1 MFCTKCGNE
10 MPDGSKFCTK
20 CGAAFGDAAT
30 PEAPTGAGSASGQ
43 GAPAAGA
50 PEGAATPKKK
60 RGALVAGVAA
70 AAVVALAAVGIAVA
84 NPFAVPEPAPAPA
97 PVEEPAAEPVTT
109 ADPEPDEAADAEP
122 AASEPALPAVWFGAR
137 ANDGFS
143 LVNEYGNV
151 TVLAV
156 SDAVLETP
164 FAGGFSLG
172 TWETSEYDAE
182 WDAVHD
188 EQTHYAL
195 FDSAGAAAVDLDPVL
210 AAAGITGQ
218 SSVSGDVTS
227 YADGRLVLTVIAQES
242 GQSNVFLVLN
252 EQGGLAFELGKAAE
266 GPLSGWPAA
275 DAFHDGVLL
284 ARVGLGEEYLL
295 DGGGNVLA
303 SSQEAGAPIVSLGY
317 GYYRKDAPDDQKV
330 YGYDGQPLFDA
341 ASVNEGDIIGGKLD
355 YDQPGGSGIV
365 QVSAERQN
373 PYGGA
378 NKSLAGL
385 YSVGA
390 GAWIVPLGEELD
402 AFSDANDGM
411 LWVRTAGPI
420 GSAAASDGAD
430 AAAAAGGDGPAA
442 ASGDTAGASGADVAT
457 AGDGAGVSGGD
468 AALRSAIVNAAGEV
482 VFDASMADAAL
493 TIPEDFRAR
502 YLHDGWWGIC
512 DDTTSE
518 PYALVCIQD
527 GKFLGAIDAPAN
539 LADYPNSDMYG
550 V

>member
-20 CGAAFGDAAT
+20 CGAAFGGTAT
-30 PEAPTGAGSASGQ
+30 SEAPTDAAAAAGAPGQ
-43 GAPAAGA
+43 GAPAAGVL
-50 PEGAATPKKK
+50 EGAATPKKK
-60 RGALVAGVAA
+60 RGALV
-70 AAVVALAAVGIAVA
+70 AVVALAAVGIAVA
-84 NPFAVPEPAPAPA
+84 NPFAAPEPAPAPA
-97 PVEEPAAEPVTT
+97 PVEEPAAGPEATT
-109 ADPEPDEAADAEP
+109 EPEPEEAADSASAADDAEP
-122 AASEPALPAVWFGAR
+122 AAASEPVAPVLPAVWFGAR
-137 ANDGFS
+137 ASNGFS

-151 TVLAV
+151 TVPAV
-156 SDAVLETP
+156 SDAVLKTP

-195 FDSAGAAAVDLDPVL
+195 FDSTGAAAVDLDPVL

-227 YADGRLVLTVIAQES
+227 YADGRLVLTVIAQEA

-284 ARVGLGEEYLL
+284 ARAGHGEEYLL
-295 DGGGNVLA
+295 DGSGNVLA
-303 SSQEAGAPIVSLGY
+303 SSQEAGAPIGSLGY

-341 ASVNEGDIIGGKLD
+341 ASVNEGDIIGGELD

-390 GAWIVPLGEELD
+390 GAWIVPLGEGLD

-411 LWVRTAGPI
+411 LWVRTTGPI
-420 GSAAASDGAD
+420 GSAASGDGAAAATSGD
-430 AAAAAGGDGPAA
+430 GAAAAGGDA
-442 ASGDTAGASGADVAT
+442 AGA
-457 AGDGAGVSGGD
+457 SGGD
-468 AALRSAIVNAAGEV
+468 AALRSAIVSASGEV

-493 TIPEDFRAR
+493 TIPEDFRAC

-512 DDTTSE
+512 NDTTAE

-539 LADYPNSDMYG
+539 LADYPNSGMYN

>member
-20 CGAAFGDAAT
+20 CGAAFGGAAT
-30 PEAPTGAGSASGQ
+30 PEAPTAAGSASGQ
-43 GAPAAGA
+43 GVPAAGA
-50 PEGAATPKKK
+50 PEAAATPKKK
-60 RGALVAGVAA
+60 RGALVAGIAA

-84 NPFAVPEPAPAPA
+84 NPFAAPEPAPEPASA
-97 PVEEPAAEPVTT
+97 PVEEPAAEPEA
-109 ADPEPDEAADAEP
+109 ADPEPKGAVDAEP
-122 AASEPALPAVWFGAR
+122 AAASEPAVSALPAVWFGAH
-137 ANDGFS
+137 ASDGFS

-151 TVLAV
+151 TVPAV
-156 SDAVLETP
+156 SDAVLKTP

-195 FDSAGAAAVDLDPVL
+195 FDSTGAAAVDLDPVL

-227 YADGRLVLTVIAQES
+227 YADGCLVLTVIAQEA

-275 DAFHDGVLL
+275 DAFHDAVLL
-284 ARVGLGEEYLL
+284 ARAGHGEEYLL

-365 QVSAERQN
+365 HVAAERQN

-390 GAWIVPLGEELD
+390 GAWIVPLGEGLD

-411 LWVRTAGPI
+411 LWVRTTGPI
-420 GSAAASDGAD
+420 GSSASGDG
-430 AAAAAGGDGPAA
+430 AAAAGGDA
-442 ASGDTAGASGADVAT
+442 AGA
-457 AGDGAGVSGGD
+457 SGGD
-468 AALRSAIVNAAGEV
+468 AALRSAIVSASGEV

-493 TIPEDFRAR
+493 TIPEDFRAC

-512 DDTTSE
+512 DDASSE

-539 LADYPNSDMYG
+539 LADYPNSGMYS

>member
-20 CGAAFGDAAT
+20 CGAAFGGTAT
-30 PEAPTGAGSASGQ
+30 SEAPTDAAAAAGAPGQ
-43 GAPAAGA
+43 GAPAAGVL
-50 PEGAATPKKK
+50 EGAATPKKK
-60 RGALVAGVAA
+60 RGALV
-70 AAVVALAAVGIAVA
+70 AVVALAAVGIAVA
-84 NPFAVPEPAPAPA
+84 NPFAAPEPAPAPA
-97 PVEEPAAEPVTT
+97 PVEEPAAGPEATT
-109 ADPEPDEAADAEP
+109 EPEPEEAADSASAADDAEP
-122 AASEPALPAVWFGAR
+122 AAASEPVAPVLPAVWFGAR
-137 ANDGFS
+137 ASNGFS

-151 TVLAV
+151 TVPAV
-156 SDAVLETP
+156 SDAVLKTP

-195 FDSAGAAAVDLDPVL
+195 FDSTGAAAVDLDPVL

-227 YADGRLVLTVIAQES
+227 YADGRLVLTVIAQEA

-284 ARVGLGEEYLL
+284 ARAGHGEEYLL
-295 DGGGNVLA
+295 DGSGNVLA

-341 ASVNEGDIIGGKLD
+341 ASVNEGDIIGGELD

-390 GAWIVPLGEELD
+390 GAWIVPLGEGLD

-411 LWVRTAGPI
+411 LWVRTTGPI
-420 GSAAASDGAD
+420 GSAASGDGAAAATSGD
-430 AAAAAGGDGPAA
+430 GAAAAGGDA
-442 ASGDTAGASGADVAT
+442 AGA
-457 AGDGAGVSGGD
+457 SGGD
-468 AALRSAIVNAAGEV
+468 AALRSAIVSASGEV

-493 TIPEDFRAR
+493 TIPEDFRAC

-512 DDTTSE
+512 NDTTAE

-539 LADYPNSDMYG
+539 LADYPNSGMYN

>member
-20 CGAAFGDAAT
+20 CGAAFGSTAT
-30 PEAPTGAGSASGQ
+30 PKTPTGAATADGASGQ
-43 GAPAAGA
+43 GVPAAGA
-50 PEGAATPKKK
+50 PEAAVTPKKK
-60 RGALVAGVAA
+60 RGALVAGIAA
-70 AAVVALAAVGIAVA
+70 SAVVALAAVGIAVA
-84 NPFAVPEPAPAPA
+84 NPFAAPEPAPEPASA
-97 PVEEPAAEPVTT
+97 PVEEPAAEPEA
-109 ADPEPDEAADAEP
+109 ADPEPKGAVDAEP
-122 AASEPALPAVWFGAR
+122 AAASEPAVPALPAVWFGAH
-137 ANDGFS
+137 ASDGFS

-151 TVLAV
+151 TVPAV
-156 SDAVLETP
+156 SDAVLKTP

-195 FDSAGAAAVDLDPVL
+195 FDSTGAAAVDLDPVL

-218 SSVSGDVTS
+218 SSVSGDVIS
-227 YADGRLVLTVIAQES
+227 YADGRLVLTVIAQEA

-284 ARVGLGEEYLL
+284 ARAGHGEEYLL
-295 DGGGNVLA
+295 DGSGNVLA
-303 SSQEAGAPIVSLGY
+303 SSQEAGAPISSLGY

-390 GAWIVPLGEELD
+390 GAWIVPLGEGLD

-420 GSAAASDGAD
+420 GSSAAPDGAD
-430 AAAAAGGDGPAA
+430 AAAATGGNVAAA
-442 ASGDTAGASGADVAT
+442 ASEDAAGASDADAT
-457 AGDGAGVSGGD
+457 
-468 AALRSAIVNAAGEV
+468 LRSAIVSASGEV

-493 TIPEDFRAR
+493 TIPEDFRAC

-512 DDTTSE
+512 DDASSE

-539 LADYPNSDMYG
+539 LADYPNSGMYN

>member
-20 CGAAFGDAAT
+20 CGAAFGGAAT
-30 PEAPTGAGSASGQ
+30 PEAPTAAGSASGQ
-43 GAPAAGA
+43 GVHAAGA
-50 PEGAATPKKK
+50 PEAAVTPKKK
-60 RGALVAGVAA
+60 RGALVAGIAA
-70 AAVVALAAVGIAVA
+70 SAVVALAAVGIAVA
-84 NPFAVPEPAPAPA
+84 NPFAAPEPAPEPASA
-97 PVEEPAAEPVTT
+97 PVEEPAAEPEA
-109 ADPEPDEAADAEP
+109 ADPEPKGAVDAEP
-122 AASEPALPAVWFGAR
+122 AAASEPAVPALPAVWFGAH
-137 ANDGFS
+137 ASDGFS

-151 TVLAV
+151 TVPAV
-156 SDAVLETP
+156 SDAVLKTP

-172 TWETSEYDAE
+172 IWETSEYDAE

-195 FDSAGAAAVDLDPVL
+195 FDSTGAAAVDLDPVL

-227 YADGRLVLTVIAQES
+227 YADGRLVLTVIAQEA

-284 ARVGLGEEYLL
+284 ARAGHGEEYLL
-295 DGGGNVLA
+295 DGSGNVLA

-420 GSAAASDGAD
+420 GSAASGNGAD
-430 AAAAAGGDGPAA
+430 ATAATSGDGAAAAGGDA
-442 ASGDTAGASGADVAT
+442 AGA
-457 AGDGAGVSGGD
+457 SGGD
-468 AALRSAIVNAAGEV
+468 AALRSAIVSASGEV

-493 TIPEDFRAR
+493 TIPEDFRAF

-512 DDTTSE
+512 NDTTAE
-518 PYALVCIQD
+518 PYALACIQD

-539 LADYPNSDMYG
+539 LADYPNSGMYN

>member
-1 MFCTKCGNE
+1 MARLGRVF
-10 MPDGSKFCTK
+10 
-20 CGAAFGDAAT
+20 
-30 PEAPTGAGSASGQ
+30 
-43 GAPAAGA
+43 
-50 PEGAATPKKK
+50 
-60 RGALVAGVAA
+60 L
-70 AAVVALAAVGIAVA
+70 L
-84 NPFAVPEPAPAPA
+84 
-97 PVEEPAAEPVTT
+97 
-109 ADPEPDEAADAEP
+109 
-122 AASEPALPAVWFGAR
+122 PALPAVWFGAH
-137 ANDGFS
+137 ASDGFS

-151 TVLAV
+151 TVPAV
-156 SDAVLETP
+156 SDAVLKTP

-195 FDSAGAAAVDLDPVL
+195 FDSTGAAAVDLDPVL

-227 YADGRLVLTVIAQES
+227 YADGRLVLTVIAQEA

-284 ARVGLGEEYLL
+284 ARAGHGEEYLL
-295 DGGGNVLA
+295 DGSGNVLA

-341 ASVNEGDIIGGKLD
+341 ASVNEGDIIGGELD

-390 GAWIVPLGEELD
+390 GAWIVPLGEGLD

-411 LWVRTAGPI
+411 LWVRTTGPI
-420 GSAAASDGAD
+420 GSSAAPDGAD
-430 AAAAAGGDGPAA
+430 AAAATGGNVAAA
-442 ASGDTAGASGADVAT
+442 ASEDATGASDADAT
-457 AGDGAGVSGGD
+457 
-468 AALRSAIVNAAGEV
+468 LRSAIVSASGEV

-493 TIPEDFRAR
+493 TIPEDFRAC

-512 DDTTSE
+512 DDASSE

-539 LADYPNSDMYG
+539 LADYPNSGMYS

>member
-20 CGAAFGDAAT
+20 CGAAFGSTAT
-30 PEAPTGAGSASGQ
+30 PKTPTGAATADGAPGQ
-43 GAPAAGA
+43 GVPAAGA
-50 PEGAATPKKK
+50 PEAAATPKKK
-60 RGALVAGVAA
+60 RGALVAGIAV

-84 NPFAVPEPAPAPA
+84 NPFAAPEPAPEPASA
-97 PVEEPAAEPVTT
+97 PVEEPAAEPEAT
-109 ADPEPDEAADAEP
+109 DPEPEAAADAEP
-122 AASEPALPAVWFGAR
+122 AAASEPAVPALPAVWFGAH
-137 ANDGFS
+137 ASDGFS

-151 TVLAV
+151 TVPAV
-156 SDAVLETP
+156 SDAVLKTP

-227 YADGRLVLTVIAQES
+227 YADGRLVLTVIAQEA

-252 EQGGLAFELGKAAE
+252 EQGGLAFELGKAEE

-284 ARVGLGEEYLL
+284 ARAGHGEEYLL
-295 DGGGNVLA
+295 DGSGNVLA
-303 SSQEAGAPIVSLGY
+303 SSQEAGAPIGSLGC

-365 QVSAERQN
+365 AVEAERQN

-420 GSAAASDGAD
+420 GSAASGDGAAAATSGD
-430 AAAAAGGDGPAA
+430 GAAAAGGDAA
-442 ASGDTAGASGADVAT
+442 GS
-457 AGDGAGVSGGD
+457 SGGD
-468 AALRSAIVNAAGEV
+468 AALRSAIVSASGEV
-482 VFDASMADAAL
+482 AFDASMTDAAL
-493 TIPEDFRAR
+493 TIPEDFRAC

-512 DDTTSE
+512 NDTTAE
-518 PYALVCIQD
+518 PYALACIQD

-539 LADYPNSDMYG
+539 LADYPNSGMYN

>member
-20 CGAAFGDAAT
+20 CGAAFGGAAT
-30 PEAPTGAGSASGQ
+30 PEAPTAAGSASGQ
-43 GAPAAGA
+43 GVPAAGA
-50 PEGAATPKKK
+50 PEAAATPKKK
-60 RGALVAGVAA
+60 RGALVAGIAV

-84 NPFAVPEPAPAPA
+84 NPFAAPEPAPEPASA
-97 PVEEPAAEPVTT
+97 PVEEPAAEPEA
-109 ADPEPDEAADAEP
+109 ADPEPKGAVDAEP
-122 AASEPALPAVWFGAR
+122 AAASEPAVPALPAVWFGAH
-137 ANDGFS
+137 ASDGFS

-151 TVLAV
+151 TVPAV
-156 SDAVLETP
+156 SDAVLKTP

-227 YADGRLVLTVIAQES
+227 YADGRLVLTVIAQEA

-284 ARVGLGEEYLL
+284 ARAGHGEEYLL
-295 DGGGNVLA
+295 DGSGNVLA

-390 GAWIVPLGEELD
+390 GAWIVPLGEGLD

-420 GSAAASDGAD
+420 GSAASGDGAAAATSGD
-430 AAAAAGGDGPAA
+430 GAAAAGGDAA
-442 ASGDTAGASGADVAT
+442 GS
-457 AGDGAGVSGGD
+457 SGGD
-468 AALRSAIVNAAGEV
+468 AALRSAIVSASGEV
-482 VFDASMADAAL
+482 VFDASMTDAAL
-493 TIPEDFRAR
+493 TIPEDFRAC

-512 DDTTSE
+512 DDASSE

-539 LADYPNSDMYG
+539 LADYPNSGMYN

>member
-20 CGAAFGDAAT
+20 CGAAFGGTAT
-30 PEAPTGAGSASGQ
+30 SEAPTDAAAAAGAPGQ
-43 GAPAAGA
+43 GAPAAGV

-60 RGALVAGVAA
+60 RGALV
-70 AAVVALAAVGIAVA
+70 AVVALAAVGIAVA
-84 NPFAVPEPAPAPA
+84 NPFAAPEPAPAPA
-97 PVEEPAAEPVTT
+97 PVEEPAAGPEATT
-109 ADPEPDEAADAEP
+109 EPEPEEAADSASAADDAEP
-122 AASEPALPAVWFGAR
+122 AAASEPVAPVLPAVWFGAR
-137 ANDGFS
+137 ASNGFS

-151 TVLAV
+151 TVPAV
-156 SDAVLETP
+156 SDAVLKTP

-195 FDSAGAAAVDLDPVL
+195 FDSTGAAAVDLDPVL

-227 YADGRLVLTVIAQES
+227 YADGRLVLTVIAQEA

-275 DAFHDGVLL
+275 DAFHDAVLL
-284 ARVGLGEEYLL
+284 ARAGHGEEYLL
-295 DGGGNVLA
+295 DGSGNVLA

-341 ASVNEGDIIGGKLD
+341 ASVNEGDIIGGELD

-390 GAWIVPLGEELD
+390 GAWIVPLGEGLD

-420 GSAAASDGAD
+420 GSSASGDGAGATAATSGD
-430 AAAAAGGDGPAA
+430 GAAAAGGDA
-442 ASGDTAGASGADVAT
+442 AGA
-457 AGDGAGVSGGD
+457 SGGD
-468 AALRSAIVNAAGEV
+468 AALRSAIVSASGEV

-493 TIPEDFRAR
+493 TIPEDFRAF

-512 DDTTSE
+512 NDTTAE
-518 PYALVCIQD
+518 PYALACIQD

-539 LADYPNSDMYG
+539 LADYPNSGMYN

>member
-1 MFCTKCGNE
+1 M
-10 MPDGSKFCTK
+10 
-20 CGAAFGDAAT
+20 
-30 PEAPTGAGSASGQ
+30 
-43 GAPAAGA
+43 
-50 PEGAATPKKK
+50 TPKKK
-60 RGALVAGVAA
+60 RGALVAGIAA
-70 AAVVALAAVGIAVA
+70 SAVVALAAVGIAVA
-84 NPFAVPEPAPAPA
+84 NPFAAPEPAPEPASA
-97 PVEEPAAEPVTT
+97 PVEEPAAEPEA
-109 ADPEPDEAADAEP
+109 ADPEPKGAVDAEP
-122 AASEPALPAVWFGAR
+122 AAASEPAVPALPAVWFGAH
-137 ANDGFS
+137 ASDGFS

-151 TVLAV
+151 TVPAV
-156 SDAVLETP
+156 SDAVLKTP

-172 TWETSEYDAE
+172 IWETSEYDAE

-195 FDSAGAAAVDLDPVL
+195 FDSTGAAAVDLDPVL

-227 YADGRLVLTVIAQES
+227 YADGRLVLTVIAQEA

-284 ARVGLGEEYLL
+284 ARAGHGEEYLL
-295 DGGGNVLA
+295 DGSGNVLA

-341 ASVNEGDIIGGKLD
+341 ASVNEGDIIGGELD

-390 GAWIVPLGEELD
+390 GAWIVPLGEGLD

-420 GSAAASDGAD
+420 GSAASGDGAAAATSGD
-430 AAAAAGGDGPAA
+430 GAAAAGGDA
-442 ASGDTAGASGADVAT
+442 AGA
-457 AGDGAGVSGGD
+457 SGGD
-468 AALRSAIVNAAGEV
+468 AALRSAIVSASGEV

-493 TIPEDFRAR
+493 TIPEDFRAC

-512 DDTTSE
+512 DDASSE

-539 LADYPNSDMYG
+539 LANYPNSGMYN

>member
-20 CGAAFGDAAT
+20 CGAAFGGTAT
-30 PEAPTGAGSASGQ
+30 SEAPTDAAAAAGAPGQ
-43 GAPAAGA
+43 GAPAAGVL
-50 PEGAATPKKK
+50 EGAATPKKK
-60 RGALVAGVAA
+60 RGALV
-70 AAVVALAAVGIAVA
+70 AVVALAAVGIAVA
-84 NPFAVPEPAPAPA
+84 NPFAAPEPAPAPA
-97 PVEEPAAEPVTT
+97 PVEEPAAGPEATT
-109 ADPEPDEAADAEP
+109 EPEPEEAADSASAADDAEP
-122 AASEPALPAVWFGAR
+122 AAASEPVAPVLPAVWFGAR
-137 ANDGFS
+137 ASNGFS

-151 TVLAV
+151 TVPAV
-156 SDAVLETP
+156 SDAVLKTP

-195 FDSAGAAAVDLDPVL
+195 FDSTGAAAVDLDPVL

-227 YADGRLVLTVIAQES
+227 YADGRLVLTVIAQEA

-284 ARVGLGEEYLL
+284 ARAGHGEEYLL
-295 DGGGNVLA
+295 DGSGNVLA
-303 SSQEAGAPIVSLGY
+303 SSQEAGAPIGSLGY

-390 GAWIVPLGEELD
+390 GAWIVPLGEGLD

-411 LWVRTAGPI
+411 LWVRTTGPI
-420 GSAAASDGAD
+420 GSAASGDGAAAATSGD
-430 AAAAAGGDGPAA
+430 GAAAAGGDA
-442 ASGDTAGASGADVAT
+442 AGA
-457 AGDGAGVSGGD
+457 SGGD
-468 AALRSAIVNAAGEV
+468 AALRSAIVSASGEV

-493 TIPEDFRAR
+493 TIPEDFRAC

-512 DDTTSE
+512 NDTTAE

-539 LADYPNSDMYG
+539 LADYPNSGMYN